1 MLKLNLILKSLFA
14 IFVVIAGL
22 AAYGL
27 LLPGNIPADGFI
39 YYLEPGAS
47 RGSVSEDLAG
57 NHIIRSQWIFD
68 IYASLSKTPP
78 KSGEYLIKK
87 GTPPYK
93 VWKQFM
99 AGTGRYY
106 RAFTIIPGTNFN
118 QIKRNIENTRY
129 LRQIVVKMK
138 DENIMLMMGDKT
150 KSPEGMFMP
159 ETYYYM
165 RGDADLVVLKR
176 AYDLMQA
183 KLNDAWNKRDPD
195 LPYQS
200 SYDALIAA
208 SLIEKEAHLPTE
220 QPIIAGVLVNRLNKH
235 MLLQFDPTVIY
246 GMGDSYQGKIYKS
259 NLTTDTPYN
268 TYLHKGLPPTPIAM
282 PGLGAIQ
289 AAMHPAH
296 HDYLYFV
303 ASGNGAHT
311 FTTNLEAHHAAVQNA
326 AAAKAAS
333 QTATPA
339 GGV

>member
-1 MLKLNLILKSLFA
+1 MLKLNLILKSFFA
-14 IFVVIAGL
+14 ILVVIAGL

-27 LLPGNIPADGFI
+27 LLPGTIPAEGFI
-39 YYLEPGAS
+39 YYLEPGATRS
-47 RGSVSEDLAG
+47 NVGEELAG
-57 NHIIRSQWIFD
+57 NQVIRSQWIFD
-68 IYASLSKTPP
+68 IYASLSKNPP

-93 VWKQFM
+93 VWQQFM

-106 RAFTIIPGTNFN
+106 RAFTIIPGTTFS

-129 LRQIVVKMK
+129 LKQIVVKMK
-138 DENIMLMMGDKT
+138 DENVMLMMGDKT

-165 RGDADLVVLKR
+165 RGDSDLVVLKR
-176 AYDLMQA
+176 AYDLMQT
-183 KLNDAWNKRDPD
+183 KLNDAWTKRASD

-208 SLIEKEAHLPTE
+208 SLIEKEAHLATE
-220 QPIIAGVLVNRLNKH
+220 QPIIAGVLINRLNKN

-246 GMGDSYQGKIYKS
+246 GMGDTYQGKIYKS

-268 TYLHKGLPPTPIAM
+268 TYMHKGLPPTPIAM

-289 AAMHPAH
+289 AAMHPAQH
-296 HDYLYFV
+296 EYLYFV

-311 FTTNLEAHHAAVQNA
+311 FTTNLDAHHAAVQKA
-326 AAAKAAS
+326 AAAKSA
-333 QTATPA
+333 PA
-339 GGV
+339 GGTNAAS